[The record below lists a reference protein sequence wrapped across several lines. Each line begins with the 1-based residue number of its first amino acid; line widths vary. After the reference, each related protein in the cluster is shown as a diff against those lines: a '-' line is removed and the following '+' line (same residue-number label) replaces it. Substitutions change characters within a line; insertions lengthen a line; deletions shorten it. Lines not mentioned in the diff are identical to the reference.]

1 MNKYNY
7 ASFAGKVAAENDPP
21 TCRRPEQPQPPAQ
34 TLAQPQPSSYYVTA
48 AAYDPETHA
57 AIRPARTRKRPPI
70 ILAPGYEDLPGRGAR
85 LPGGADGV

>member
-7 ASFAGKVAAENDPP
+7 ASFAGKVAAENDPADVP
-21 TCRRPEQPQPPAQ
+21 APEQPQPPAQ

-57 AIRPARTRKRPPI
+57 GYTACPDEETPPI
-70 ILAPGYEDLPGRGAR
+70 ILRRAMRICRRGAR